1 MSIDEILL
9 AVFFT
14 VLFLFLASRSA
25 ITFETFASEIDPNLQ
40 LTITKKDKPVTCTEA
55 SLAYTTLIRYVA
67 RELTGDGAIILNNLR
82 ETFFEVD
89 DECYRTKKCS
99 AISLRGDLNPDTLYK
114 DWSNPLKCQV

>member
-14 VLFLFLASRSA
+14 VLFLFLASRSPM
-25 ITFETFASEIDPNLQ
+25 IETFASEIDPNLQ

-55 SLAYTTLIRYVA
+55 SLAYTTLVRFMA
-67 RELTGDGAIILNNLR
+67 RDLTGDGAIILNNIR
-82 ETFFEVD
+82 DTFFEVD